1 MKVLPSSED
10 PLAPAV
16 IELFEEAQERVA
28 RRLSRRERIVE
39 TAAALAFLA
48 VAVPIALLLPSDR
61 TLSLPLALA
70 IVGAYA
76 LAARVKFPVGAG
88 FTVPTQP
95 LFVAMLFALPT
106 AAVPLFAAAAF
117 LLAELP
123 DYMRGRTHPERAV
136 LPLGDAWHA
145 IGPALVLSLAGSD
158 HATWS
163 DWPIYLVALG
173 SQFALDLATM
183 TAREWFALGIPPKAQ
198 LEERAW
204 LYLVDA
210 MLAPIGLMAAFAGT
224 YSFLS
229 CLPLVALLGLFAH
242 ERTERLRH
250 TAELSNT
257 YRGTAHLLGDVV
269 EADDSYTGTHSRS
282 VVSLSLK
289 VARQMGIDSSALRN
303 VEFAALLHDV
313 GKISIPKDVV
323 NKPGPLDDGEWEL
336 MRTHTVEGERMLE
349 RVGGVLGQV
358 GQIVRSCHERWDG
371 KGYPDGLGGDDIP
384 LEARIVC
391 ACDAFNA
398 MTTTRPYR
406 KGMSIAFALDEI
418 RACAG
423 SQFDPEV
430 ARVLVDVVE
439 DDLGAYAAPA
449 PPTGTLASVSV

>member
-1 MKVLPSSED
+1 MKILSASGED
-10 PLAPAV
+10 ALAPAV
-16 IELFEEAQERVA
+16 IELFEEAQERVT
-28 RRLSRRERIVE
+28 RRLSRRERVVE
-39 TAAALAFLA
+39 TLTALAFLA
-48 VAVPIALLLPSDR
+48 VAVPMAVLIPGDR
-61 TLSLPLALA
+61 DLSVPLAISL
-70 IVGAYA
+70 VVAYA

-88 FTVPTQP
+88 YTVPTEP

-106 AAVPLFAAAAF
+106 PAVPLFVAAGF
-117 LLAELP
+117 LLAEVP
-123 DYMRGRTHPERAV
+123 DYLQRRTHPERAV

-145 IGPALVLSLAGSD
+145 IGPALVLSLA
-158 HATWS
+158 ATGEPAWS
-163 DWPIYLVALG
+163 DWPIYAAALA
-173 SQFALDLATM
+173 SQFALDFATM
-183 TAREWFALGIPPKAQ
+183 TAREWLALGIAPAAQ
-198 LEERAW
+198 LRERAW

-210 MLAPIGLMAAFAGT
+210 MLAPLGLLAAFAGS
-224 YSFLS
+224 YSFLL
-229 CLPLVALLGLFAH
+229 CLPLVALLGIFAH

-269 EADDSYTGTHSRS
+269 EADDAYTGTHSRS

-289 VARQMGIDSSALRN
+289 VARVMGINGAALRN

-313 GKISIPKDVV
+313 GKISIPKEVV

-349 RVGGVLGQV
+349 RVGGVLGEV

-371 KGYPDGLGGDDIP
+371 KGYPDGLAGDEIP

-398 MTTTRPYR
+398 MTTTRSYR
-406 KGMSIAFALDEI
+406 KGMSIAYALDEV

-423 SQFDPEV
+423 SHFDPAV
-430 ARVLVDVVE
+430 AAALVGVVE
-439 DDLGAYAAPA
+439 EDLVAYASPAPA
-449 PPTGTLASVSV
+449 PGTLAAA